1 MNYIIAYTDGACTN
15 NQNKKI
21 RRGGYGVHFS
31 KSEIENCSIKLTGD
45 KITNQVAELSA
56 CLYAIE
62 KCIEYNVFNNIKHDI
77 IIKTDS
83 MYIINSITV
92 WCKGWEKK
100 GWKKA
105 DNSDVENLE
114 LIKKIYN
121 YYNNICPNEY
131 GITIKFYHVR
141 AHQKEPSK
149 DDPKYNDWYGNMMAD
164 KLATDAANN

>member
-21 RRGGYGVHFS
+21 RRGGYGVHFG
-31 KSEIENCSIKLTGD
+31 KDDIKNCSIKLTGE

-62 KCIEYNVFNNIKHDI
+62 KCIEYINFNNIKHDI

-83 MYIINSITV
+83 MYIINSITK

-121 YYNNICPNEY
+121 YYNNNEGIC
-131 GITIKFYHVR
+131 IKFCHVK
-141 AHQKEPSK
+141 AHQKEPNK
-149 DDPKYNDWYGNMMAD
+149 DDPSYDDWYGNMMAD